1 MANGKSEWGIC
12 VTCHEQSLKGSMVE
26 YRHLRVMLEQL
37 QVVRQIVSPHYA
49 NLCDVG
55 AIEKRISR
63 QFSLIRR

>member
-1 MANGKSEWGIC
+1 
-12 VTCHEQSLKGSMVE
+12 MVE